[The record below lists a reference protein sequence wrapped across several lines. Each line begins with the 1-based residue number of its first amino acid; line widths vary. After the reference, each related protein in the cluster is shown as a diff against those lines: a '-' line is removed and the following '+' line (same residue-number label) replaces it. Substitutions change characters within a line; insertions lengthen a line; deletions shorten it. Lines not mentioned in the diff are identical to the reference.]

1 MLAGMPIF
9 SLVHT
14 KGGVA
19 KTTSAVYLATAAA
32 RRGVDVVLVDADPQG
47 SALEWAADAA
57 ADPLPFPVVPA
68 PRPLVVD
75 TDRELTIV
83 DTPPGTAQV
92 IQEAIDVADLVIVP
106 TGVSPLDV
114 RRVWP
119 TLEITAHRPTA
130 VLLTG
135 VDLRTRLAEEVRA
148 LTVGTDNAGGYLAP
162 EQFVRELDRN
172 LVLFSPIR
180 SVARVS
186 QAASGELILPKRTGQ
201 LSASW
206 GDESDDAT
214 ATQPTY
220 GQTTMNV
227 FEMKCFIDVS
237 NRLLEDAA
245 FNIEAE
251 LSFDLAEEFGRAEGA
266 AFVAGNGTKKPLGL
280 ISTTGIAN
288 VTTAAATDI
297 DPDELIDLYHALPGA
312 YAARAVWGMNRTTM
326 GKVRKMK
333 DGEGRYIWQEPLSQG
348 NPATI
353 LGRPVLELPDMP
365 DVAAGAIPVVFGDFG
380 SGYRIFDRVN
390 LSVLR
395 DPYSQQVS
403 GLVRFHARRRVGGG
417 VTKTEAFK
425 CLKMHAA

>member
-148 LTVGTDNAGGYLAP
+148 LLEGEGVPVVGTPILRRED
-162 EQFVRELDRN
+162 VRR
-172 LVLFSPIR
+172 
-180 SVARVS
+180 A
-186 QAASGELILPKRTGQ
+186 
-201 LSASW
+201 
-206 GDESDDAT
+206 
-214 ATQPTY
+214 Y
-220 GQTTMNV
+220 GTTP
-227 FEMKCFIDVS
+227 
-237 NRLLEDAA
+237 NRLHGYDDVLTELM
-245 FNIEAE
+245 EAM
-251 LSFDLAEEFGRAEGA
+251 
-266 AFVAGNGTKKPLGL
+266 VH
-280 ISTTGIAN
+280 
-288 VTTAAATDI
+288 V
-297 DPDELIDLYHALPGA
+297 
-312 YAARAVWGMNRTTM
+312 
-326 GKVRKMK
+326 
-333 DGEGRYIWQEPLSQG
+333 
-348 NPATI
+348 
-353 LGRPVLELPDMP
+353 
-365 DVAAGAIPVVFGDFG
+365 
-380 SGYRIFDRVN
+380 
-390 LSVLR
+390 
-395 DPYSQQVS
+395 
-403 GLVRFHARRRVGGG
+403 
-417 VTKTEAFK
+417 
-425 CLKMHAA
+425 